1 MEGKQL
7 LEDVKRM
14 KVLADLGLLYH
25 TNEYDRDRYQ
35 ELQEIS
41 YRFMNLLSGHSLEA
55 LKTAFPL
62 AQEYPTAKVD
72 LRGLLLSEDKKIL
85 LVREGSDGRWA
96 LPGGWADIG
105 FSPSEGIVKEFK
117 EETGLE
123 VEPLR
128 LLALIDK
135 KMHPHPS
142 EQFYIYKLIF
152 LCKAHTT
159 KLEKG
164 FDVLDVGFFSIDEL
178 PELSE
183 DRNLKSQIELVYQKA
198 ISGDTAVY
206 FD

>member
-1 MEGKQL
+1 MEAKQL

-41 YRFMNLLSGHSLEA
+41 YRMLSMLSGHSLEE
-55 LKTAFPL
+55 LKVSLPL

-72 LRGLLLSEDKKIL
+72 LRGLLLSQDNKIL

-96 LPGGWADIG
+96 MPGGWADIG
-105 FSPSEGIVKEFK
+105 FSPAEGITKEFK
-117 EETGLE
+117 EETGLD
-123 VEPLR
+123 VVPLR

-135 KMHPHPS
+135 KMHPHPT
-142 EQFYIYKLIF
+142 EQFYIYKLVF
-152 LCKAHTT
+152 LCKAVSGQ
-159 KLEKG
+159 LLKG
-164 FDVLDVGFFSIDEL
+164 FDVLDVAYFSIDEL

-198 ISGDTAVY
+198 LSGDRDVY